1 MYTLLREGWSAKTLQ
16 LQVPALVATIV
27 VAETFY
33 KFHSFTLE
41 FLAALATWTV
51 IDLVLSTIAS
61 VLGRL
66 LPTRRPAKDEAR

>member
-16 LQVPALVATIV
+16 LQVPSLVATIV

-41 FLAALATWTV
+41 FLAALATWTA
-51 IDLVLSTIAS
+51 IDLVLTTIAS

-66 LPTRRPAKDEAR
+66 LPTSRHAKDETR